1 MSNPSQRRIVI
12 SWNELPA
19 YGARLIR
26 PILEAHPYEVSVIAT
41 RPTVPI
47 TGMDEILNNR
57 IIWIDRE
64 GVDSWNEL
72 GMEVPHVYFQAGWY
86 IDSFIRLGAK
96 VRAQGGKIVVLA
108 DNSWRNTPRQWAGA
122 IKYRLLYR
130 RLFWGAW
137 VPGKSG
143 VKLMRTFGVPRARI
157 YDGLYGSDPH
167 AFASG
172 LALSARSK
180 QFIFVGRL
188 IADKAVP
195 EVARAF
201 AAFRQDFPDWS
212 LVVYGNGPCAKSF
225 EGLPGVSVRSFA
237 QPTEV
242 ADAMRNSRFLV
253 LPSRVD
259 HWPLVVSEASLSG
272 CGLVLSDCVGNVPEF
287 MAETA
292 GFVCRAGSVSSL
304 IAALSRAAELEGHS
318 LDNIGLT
325 ARKLGLR
332 YTPES
337 WAGRFRE
344 IVRDAGVVL
353 NADANGKGSPD

>member
-1 MSNPSQRRIVI
+1 MNIVI
-12 SWNELPA
+12 SWNELPL
-19 YGARLIR
+19 YGARLISSG
-26 PILEAHPYEVSVIAT
+26 ISGSEFSVSVVAT
-41 RPTVPI
+41 RPSIPI
-47 TGMDEILNNR
+47 KGMDELLGDKLR
-57 IIWIDRE
+57 WIVKA
-64 GVDSWNEL
+64 GVKSWDEIGL
-72 GMEVPHVYFQAGWY
+72 PIPDLFFQAGWY
-86 IDSFIRLGAK
+86 IDSFIRLGNE
-96 VRAQGGKIVVLA
+96 VRAKGGKVILLS
-108 DNSWRNTPRQWAGA
+108 DNCWRNTPRQWAGA
-122 IKYRLLYR
+122 IKYRLLYSR
-130 RLFWGAW
+130 QFWGVW

-143 VKLMRTFGVPRARI
+143 VKLMRTFGVPRAQI
-157 YDGLYGSDPH
+157 FDGLYGSDPEV
-167 AFASG
+167 FAAG
-172 LALSARSK
+172 PRLSERPK

-188 IADKAVP
+188 VSDKAVP
-195 EVARAF
+195 EVAHAF
-201 AAFRQDFPDWS
+201 GAFRRKFPDWS
-212 LVVYGNGPCAKSF
+212 LVVYGNGPCVKYF
-225 EGLPGVSVRSFA
+225 EGLPGVNVRSFA

-272 CGLVLSDCVGNVPEF
+272 CGLVLSDCVGNAPEF

-332 YTPES
+332 YTPEG

-344 IVRDAGVVL
+344 ILRDAGLVL
-353 NADANGKGSPD
+353 NADANGKVSTA